1 MEIRT
6 LKAAQLKAAEYNP
19 RRDLQ
24 PEDAEYKKLRRS
36 IEEFG
41 YVEPIIWNERTGN
54 VVGGHQRLK
63 VLLEKGEEEIEAVVV
78 DLDERDEKILNV
90 LLNKVKGRWD
100 IGKLADLLQELD
112 EAGAM
117 EVTGFEDWELQSL
130 LMQYD
135 HIKDLMEEDFSG
147 YDDAKE
153 RSTFT
158 MTFSLPAGA
167 RETVE
172 EYMKTAENA
181 KAELATAII
190 NKVKGGIVMQIERKR
205 IADLNRAAYNP
216 RIDLIPGDPEYENLR
231 RSINTYGLLI
241 PVIWNKQ
248 TNNVVGGHQR
258 LTVLE
263 NEGETEVDVSVV
275 DLDPMQERQLNVALN
290 KIEGGWD
297 EEKLAALLSE
307 LGDDATLT
315 GFNQQEIDSLTN
327 DIDSLIDGDTVD
339 EELRAIEELFNVS
352 LTFDKADQEELKAYV
367 KDYGKEALVETII
380 QKAKG
385 EI

>member
-6 LKAAQLKAAEYNP
+6 LKATEIKAADYNP
-19 RRDLQ
+19 WKDLQ

-63 VLLEKGEEEIEAVVV
+63 VLLEKGAQEIECVVV
-78 DLDERDEKILNV
+78 SLDDKDEKILNV

-117 EVTGFEDWELQSL
+117 EATGFEDWELQSL

-135 HIKDLMEEDFSG
+135 HIKDLMEEDFSD
-147 YDDAKE
+147 YSSEKE

-172 EYMKTAENA
+172 SYLQNTDNA
-181 KAELATAII
+181 KIELATAII
-190 NKVKGGIVMQIERKR
+190 NKVK
-205 IADLNRAAYNP
+205 
-216 RIDLIPGDPEYENLR
+216 
-231 RSINTYGLLI
+231 
-241 PVIWNKQ
+241 
-248 TNNVVGGHQR
+248 
-258 LTVLE
+258 
-263 NEGETEVDVSVV
+263 EG
-275 DLDPMQERQLNVALN
+275 A
-290 KIEGGWD
+290 
-297 EEKLAALLSE
+297 
-307 LGDDATLT
+307 
-315 GFNQQEIDSLTN
+315 
-327 DIDSLIDGDTVD
+327 
-339 EELRAIEELFNVS
+339 
-352 LTFDKADQEELKAYV
+352 
-367 KDYGKEALVETII
+367 
-380 QKAKG
+380 
-385 EI
+385 

>member
-6 LKAAQLKAAEYNP
+6 LKAERLKAAAYNP

-24 PEDAEYKKLRRS
+24 PEDAEYGKLRGS

-41 YVEPIIWNERTGN
+41 YVEPIVWNERTGN

-63 VLLEKGEEEIEAVVV
+63 VLLEKGAAEIDVSVV
-78 DLDERDEKILNV
+78 DLSEKDEKILNV

-117 EVTGFEDWELQSL
+117 ELTGFEDWELQSL

-147 YDDAKE
+147 YDDGKE

-172 EYMKTAENA
+172 HYMKNTQNA
-181 KAELATAII
+181 KVELATAII
-190 NKVKGGIVMQIERKR
+190 NKVKG
-205 IADLNRAAYNP
+205 
-216 RIDLIPGDPEYENLR
+216 
-231 RSINTYGLLI
+231 
-241 PVIWNKQ
+241 
-248 TNNVVGGHQR
+248 
-258 LTVLE
+258 VL
-263 NEGETEVDVSVV
+263 
-275 DLDPMQERQLNVALN
+275 
-290 KIEGGWD
+290 
-297 EEKLAALLSE
+297 
-307 LGDDATLT
+307 
-315 GFNQQEIDSLTN
+315 
-327 DIDSLIDGDTVD
+327 
-339 EELRAIEELFNVS
+339 
-352 LTFDKADQEELKAYV
+352 
-367 KDYGKEALVETII
+367 
-380 QKAKG
+380 
-385 EI
+385 

>member
-6 LKAAQLKAAEYNP
+6 LKAAQLKPANYNP

-24 PEDAEYKKLRRS
+24 PEDAEYQKLRRS

-41 YVEPIIWNERTGN
+41 YVEPIIWNERTGR

-63 VLLEKGEEEIEAVVV
+63 VLLEKGAEEIETVVV
-78 DLDERDEKILNV
+78 DLDEKNEKILNV

-117 EVTGFEDWELQSL
+117 DLTGFEDWELQSL

-147 YDDAKE
+147 YDDGKE

-158 MTFSLPAGA
+158 MTFSLPAGDG
-167 RETVE
+167 RGVH
-172 EYMKTAENA
+172 ENQG
-181 KAELATAII
+181 ERQ
-190 NKVKGGIVMQIERKR
+190 GGAGDGDHKQGQGGAVMQIERKR
-205 IADLNRAAYNP
+205 ISDLNRATYNP

-231 RSINTYGLLI
+231 RSITTYGLLI
-241 PVIWNKQ
+241 PVIWNKR

-297 EEKLAALLSE
+297 EEKLGALLAE

-352 LTFDKADQEELKAYV
+352 LTFDKADQEELKAFV
-367 KDYGKEALVETII
+367 KDYGKEALVEVII